1 MASDIDY
8 FVSHATADK
17 AMAVW
22 IAWYIEENLGHK
34 VKIDVWDFKPGQ
46 FFPIEMHNALRDA
59 RKVIAVLSQNYLSAE
74 FTGSEWAAAF
84 ASGKLLPIK
93 IESMDKS
100 VLGLFEPII
109 HIDLAGSTSKDE
121 LERRL
126 KAGLDAS
133 EDGVRN
139 KPAAEP
145 LLPFLFTAATETV
158 RQQSQE
164 TQTSRI
170 KMKCARFE
178 DEPEFKAGLV
188 DKDEQARHIF
198 DRTGDSFFTA
208 QGIPP
213 LAFLL
218 HGTDSQWPYALLFIL
233 YYQIKKQ
240 ISIRNTASVEPLSPE
255 PVQLSGKVYKSAA
268 SPENYL
274 WELLAE
280 KLVCAPTRVEIGRA
294 LSNKHAP
301 HLLYRK
307 LTEAES
313 QNQELVCGM
322 LEAWESLEFAHN
334 TPRHMLVLYYEQTDR
349 PQSIWFF
356 WQKKG
361 DTLIDKIHRF
371 LPEQSCMK
379 IRTAGNQ
386 ITQQAINP

>member
-1 MASDIDY
+1 
-8 FVSHATADK
+8 
-17 AMAVW
+17 
-22 IAWYIEENLGHK
+22 
-34 VKIDVWDFKPGQ
+34 
-46 FFPIEMHNALRDA
+46 
-59 RKVIAVLSQNYLSAE
+59 
-74 FTGSEWAAAF
+74 
-84 ASGKLLPIK
+84 
-93 IESMDKS
+93 
-100 VLGLFEPII
+100 
-109 HIDLAGSTSKDE
+109 
-121 LERRL
+121 
-126 KAGLDAS
+126 
-133 EDGVRN
+133 
-139 KPAAEP
+139 
-145 LLPFLFTAATETV
+145 
-158 RQQSQE
+158 
-164 TQTSRI
+164 
-170 KMKCARFE
+170 MKCARFE

-379 IRTAGNQ
+379 YVLPEIKSPNRRLIHEWIDSQFGYGSRTQEIRRFVEAEIMNEFDKRKTSKNKIKEPMHHIL
-386 ITQQAINP
+386 ITKDDIEIHHYDLKNILIDALKKYG